1 MKKRILS
8 LALAICML
16 MSAVPVSHA
25 GILSAGNADIAPVE
39 PVADEILSSDGILSS
54 GDESPFQW
62 ESLPEQELSQ
72 GILSSGEDVQLES
85 ESSHGILSSGN
96 DEEFV
101 VEPEFGAEEEP
112 GPGLLVVQCG
122 ECGYLDNNHAE
133 DCSVIAPAKP
143 VITVPV
149 VTDEERKP
157 AIVYSDTYFDTY
169 AELMTAETLEDF
181 ESTLDSLS
189 DDQQEELFD
198 LLSDDEQDA
207 LDELEDTLTRQ
218 AIAEEPQKVV
228 TRAPVTVESRSVAL
242 SAARR
247 AALQQLGYELIV
259 NVFGKIVETVEMLQ
273 STYTTLET
281 VTPTED
287 ADYQWQI
294 LADDAWVDILD
305 QTEPQIRVSYAM
317 VASLLDRHD
326 AVSLRCEIMD
336 GDDVSYTDPVEVC
349 VELGADDVIIDA
361 ETEEEPVQEETEETD
376 GEPLALFTMP
386 EAFEE
391 ESEDAPFMLLA
402 EEGEPELQDL
412 EIYDVTIRYVFE
424 DGTPAADPY
433 TSSFTAGYHL
443 TGTVPHRQ
451 VQGFICEED
460 CKLFLINPAI
470 TEIYR

>member
-25 GILSAGNADIAPVE
+25 GILSAGNADSAPVE

-72 GILSSGEDVQLES
+72 GILSSGEDEQLES
-85 ESSHGILSSGN
+85 EPSHGILSSGN
-96 DEEFV
+96 DEEIV
-101 VEPEFGAEEEP
+101 EEPEFGVEEQP

-218 AIAEEPQKVV
+218 AIAEEPQKVA

-242 SAARR
+242 S
-247 AALQQLGYELIV
+247 GI
-259 NVFGKIVETVEMLQ
+259 
-273 STYTTLET
+273 
-281 VTPTED
+281 P
-287 ADYQWQI
+287 
-294 LADDAWVDILD
+294 
-305 QTEPQIRVSYAM
+305 P
-317 VASLLDRHD
+317 
-326 AVSLRCEIMD
+326 
-336 GDDVSYTDPVEVC
+336 
-349 VELGADDVIIDA
+349 
-361 ETEEEPVQEETEETD
+361 
-376 GEPLALFTMP
+376 
-386 EAFEE
+386 
-391 ESEDAPFMLLA
+391 
-402 EEGEPELQDL
+402 
-412 EIYDVTIRYVFE
+412 
-424 DGTPAADPY
+424 
-433 TSSFTAGYHL
+433 
-443 TGTVPHRQ
+443 
-451 VQGFICEED
+451 
-460 CKLFLINPAI
+460 
-470 TEIYR
+470 